1 MKLDRIEGDNLT
13 RRYIHDDLDLGTNL
27 EIRVEN
33 VQTGEILRVETLH
46 NLVPTLGRNYVR
58 DFLNN
63 DTGMTGLTHFAI
75 STSTSVEAASDTGIG
90 NEVQRAALTLKTK
103 GTATLNCKYYLPSG
117 SANGYTITKAALYG
131 NGATTSTGTGTL
143 YAEALFTAI
152 AKTASIAVTF
162 SWDCNQTA

>member
-1 MKLDRIEGDNLT
+1 MKRYIQDNLSQNA
-13 RRYIHDDLDLGTNL
+13 NL
-27 EIRVEN
+27 EIRVEE
-33 VQTGEILRVETLH
+33 VETGEIIRVEKLH
-46 NLVPTLGRNYVR
+46 NLVGTLGRNYVR

-75 STSTSVEAASDTGIG
+75 STSTSAEAASDTGIG
-90 NEVQRAALTLKTK
+90 NEIQRAALTLKTK

-117 SANGYTITKAALYG
+117 SANGYTLTKAALYG

-162 SWDCNQTA
+162 SWDCNQTV

>member
-1 MKLDRIEGDNLT
+1 MEK
-13 RRYIHDDLDLGTNL
+13 RYIQDSLPLTANL
-27 EIRVEN
+27 EIRVEDA
-33 VQTGEILRVETLH
+33 QTGEILQVEKLH
-46 NLVPTLGRNYVR
+46 NLVVTLGRNYVR

-63 DTGMTGLTHFAI
+63 DTGMTGLTHFTV

-90 NEVQRAALTLKTK
+90 NEIHRALLTQKTK
-103 GTATLNCKYYLPSG
+103 ATASLNCKYYLASG
-117 SANGYTITKAALYG
+117 SANGYTLAKAALYG

-162 SWDCNQTA
+162 SWDCNETV